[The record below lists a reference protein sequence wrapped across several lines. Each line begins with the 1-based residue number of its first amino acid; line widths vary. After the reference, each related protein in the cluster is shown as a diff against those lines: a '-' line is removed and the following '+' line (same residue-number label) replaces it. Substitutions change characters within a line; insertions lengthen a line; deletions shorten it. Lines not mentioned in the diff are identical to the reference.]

1 MCRLR
6 RNSTREGVLRPGLLT
21 DQNQM
26 SAINLSR
33 LRTQLGLLIPQ
44 IQDTAVFIHGLR
56 EIYQFY
62 ADNTHPVGEPP
73 TGMFTLPAFN
83 TPMILNREILFTLSK
98 YCAEDPGRV
107 LELIDQLW
115 QEPEVELRQ
124 LAAQL
129 LGKLPRENENDV
141 IDRIRTWSESSVQP
155 EILPFLHQHAS
166 TGIRRTNPE
175 RWLDLLNEW
184 ESAQKD
190 WLARLAI
197 EGIIPLIDDHNF
209 ENLPAIFTF
218 ITPFIITPG
227 KDYHID
233 LVIVIQHL
241 ARRSEVET
249 VHFLKKAIS
258 LSADPTMA
266 RFIRK
271 TLEYFSPARQESLRS
286 ALRVRQ

>member
-1 MCRLR
+1 
-6 RNSTREGVLRPGLLT
+6 
-21 DQNQM
+21 M

-44 IQDTAVFIHGLR
+44 IQDTGLFIHGLR
-56 EIYQFY
+56 EIYAFY

-83 TPMILNREILFTLSK
+83 TPMILNREILFTLSH
-98 YCAEDPGRV
+98 YCAQDPKMV
-107 LELIDQLW
+107 LELIDRLW

-129 LGKLPRENENDV
+129 LGKLPPENEEDV
-141 IDRIRTWSESSVQP
+141 INRIRTWSESSVHP
-155 EILPFLHQHAS
+155 EMLPFLHQHAS
-166 TGIRRTNPE
+166 IGIRRTNPE
-175 RWLDLLNEW
+175 RWLELLNEW
-184 ESAQKD
+184 ESAREE

-197 EGIIPLIDDHNF
+197 EGIIPLIDDRDF

-227 KDYHID
+227 KDYHYD
-233 LVIVIQHL
+233 LLIIIQHL

-249 VHFLKKAIS
+249 VHFLKKAIA
-258 LSADPTMA
+258 LSTDPTMA
-266 RFIRK
+266 RFIRRS
-271 TLEYFSPARQESLRS
+271 LEYFSPARQESLRS
-286 ALRVRQ
+286 ALRERQ